1 MYMSVSK
8 IPFPNSD
15 QLAKL
20 PQDERAVVCL
30 EFIAHY
36 LDRIEGHLKK
46 LSKAAEA
53 DFPKPK
59 SVPVGRVIGAD
70 FRRP

>member
-1 MYMSVSK
+1 MTVSK
-8 IPFPNSD
+8 IPFPG
-15 QLAKL
+15 LEEMAKL
-20 PQDERAVVCL
+20 PQDQRAVVCL

-53 DFPKPK
+53 GLPK
-59 SVPVGRVIGAD
+59 SQAAVSAKVIGGQ

>member
-1 MYMSVSK
+1 MTASK
-8 IPFPNSD
+8 IPFPGSEEM
-15 QLAKL
+15 AKL
-20 PQDERAVVCL
+20 PHDQRAVVCL

-53 DFPKPK
+53 DVPKPK
-59 SVPVGRVIGAD
+59 SAPVGRVIGAD